1 MKFHTNIINIC
12 DPVGVQIGHCS
23 SYGCY
28 VLTKVIK
35 EFLSQLPKN
44 TISSITQ
51 SILHIKKREQQVCF
65 QFFTDPK
72 VQLESVKSSLYTYT
86 STKKKISIVNCQWPE
101 KLWCLPLCLSNRIS
115 FNSSQTPQNSL
126 KLRKCYI
133 KSKYTTAKK
142 ISTANCHWPNT
153 FGVYLSVYLAG
164 GRSIWPSDQFGPYP
178 KIQLKTS
185 EVLKIKSKYIHGSK
199 KISIANCH
207 WPDTFGVYLTVYLAG
222 GRSIWPSPQT

>member
-44 TISSITQ
+44 TISYITQ

-86 STKKKISIVNCQWPE
+86 STKKISIVNCQWPE

-133 KSKYTTAKK
+133 KSKNITAKK
-142 ISTANCHWPNT
+142 SALLTVINPTHLVSIS
-153 FGVYLSVYLAG
+153 L
-164 GRSIWPSDQFGPYP
+164 SIWLGGVQFGLVINTP
-178 KIQLKTS
+178 KYSLK
-185 EVLKIKSKYIHGSK
+185 LQK
-199 KISIANCH
+199 C
-207 WPDTFGVYLTVYLAG
+207 
-222 GRSIWPSPQT
+222 